1 MKIQLH
7 LEPRFYRG
15 FFFTPKIY
23 IMKTIAVF
31 LLITISLN
39 AFADSTFTSLKRP
52 LIERYVLDEL
62 KALRS
67 QQEKLKTDVTGM
79 VAGAKLESSDRAI
92 EYTTATTNNI
102 FYIITAA
109 ASLLVLLGWKSLSD
123 IKSSMK
129 LSTQKSLSDL
139 TQKYEDRLE
148 AIEHKMQERSK
159 VILEAQ
165 ERISAT
171 TQIHS
176 LWMRAGLEKS
186 EEEKI
191 NIYDEILELNPND
204 IEALTYKADS
214 LLEINE
220 VRWALN
226 LSNIAIEKDDEYA
239 LAYWQRACAYAQ
251 MGKTED
257 AINDIKTATT
267 LSEPLK
273 GELGNEKHFKLLS
286 NNEYFKDLAQL
297 N

>member
-1 MKIQLH
+1 
-7 LEPRFYRG
+7 
-15 FFFTPKIY
+15 
-23 IMKTIAVF
+23 MKTIAVF
-31 LLITISLN
+31 SLITISLN
-39 AFADSTFTSLKRP
+39 TFADSSFTSLKRP

-79 VAGAKLESSDRAI
+79 VSGAKLESSDRAI

-165 ERISAT
+165 EKISAT

-273 GELGNEKHFKLLS
+273 GELSNEKHFKLLS
-286 NNEYFKDLAQL
+286 NNKYFKDLAQL